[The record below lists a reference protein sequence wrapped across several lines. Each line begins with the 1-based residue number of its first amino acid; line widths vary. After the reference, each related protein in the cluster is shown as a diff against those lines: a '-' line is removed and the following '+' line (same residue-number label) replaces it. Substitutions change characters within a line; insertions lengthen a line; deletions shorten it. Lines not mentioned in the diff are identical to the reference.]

1 MEKNDFF
8 RNNAND
14 ADHETPYEFWEGSR
28 AVMQSVREKK
38 EAMGKND
45 SAKKQETGLPIL
57 KEGNIH
63 VDTSN
68 KREMV

>member
-45 SAKKQETGLPIL
+45 SAKKNRKQDYLY
-57 KEGNIH
+57 
-63 VDTSN
+63 
-68 KREMV
+68 